1 MEGLGWQVALEDLGD
16 LESRF
21 LLEVLLVLEVPTAL
35 VALLGPSPQVVP
47 SRLLVPGVL
56 EDQLVQLGLEDQPV
70 LASPVVLAAPLLLC
84 VL

>member
-1 MEGLGWQVALEDLGD
+1 MGWLVALEDLGD

-35 VALLGPSPQVVP
+35 VAPLGPSHRVVP
-47 SRLLVPGVL
+47 SLLLVLVVL

-70 LASPVVLAAPLLLC
+70 PAAPVVLAAPVHLC

>member
-35 VALLGPSPQVVP
+35 CRGKTGSVSA
-47 SRLLVPGVL
+47 L
-56 EDQLVQLGLEDQPV
+56 EDV
-70 LASPVVLAAPLLLC
+70 LMDVKSSRKPIHSWKEESR
-84 VL
+84 